1 MFFTAQAQI
10 YRTFHMQN
18 PESFYNNEDLWDVA
32 KNLYGQDAKPEP
44 LLPTFVVAT
53 LPGEQKPEFLLM
65 QSFTPRNKDNL
76 IGVMMARCDGEHLGE
91 VQVLQL
97 SKQNLMYGPLQIESK
112 IDSDQNISKDLSL
125 WNQQGSSVLR
135 GQMLVL
141 PVDNTFLYIEP
152 LFLQSSQTRMPQMKK
167 VVIAMG
173 NTLIYRDTYE
183 QALSDLA
190 ALSGGSM
197 PAAPAATASAPP
209 SSSVSNTAPPP
220 PNSPDTRIQEVRR
233 HFQRYRELAG
243 QGKMAEA
250 GKELEAIQDLVGR

>member
-1 MFFTAQAQI
+1 
-10 YRTFHMQN
+10 
-18 PESFYNNEDLWDVA
+18 
-32 KNLYGQDAKPEP
+32 
-44 LLPTFVVAT
+44 
-53 LPGEQKPEFLLM
+53 
-65 QSFTPRNKDNL
+65 
-76 IGVMMARCDGEHLGE
+76 MMARCDGEHLGE

-152 LFLQSSQTRMPQMKK
+152 LFLQSSQTRMPQMKR

-183 QALSDLA
+183 QALSDLT
-190 ALSGGSM
+190 ALSSGSAL
-197 PAAPAATASAPP
+197 AAPATTTTETATP
-209 SSSVSNTAPPP
+209 SSGTTSAAAPSNST
-220 PNSPDTRIQEVRR
+220 DTRIQEVRR

-243 QGKMAEA
+243 QGKMVEA
-250 GKELEAIQDLVGR
+250 GKELEAIQELVGR

>member
-1 MFFTAQAQI
+1 M
-10 YRTFHMQN
+10 
-18 PESFYNNEDLWDVA
+18 
-32 KNLYGQDAKPEP
+32 
-44 LLPTFVVAT
+44 
-53 LPGEQKPEFLLM
+53 
-65 QSFTPRNKDNL
+65 
-76 IGVMMARCDGEHLGE
+76 
-91 VQVLQL
+91 
-97 SKQNLMYGPLQIESK
+97 
-112 IDSDQNISKDLSL
+112 

-173 NTLIYRDTYE
+173 NTLIYRDTYA

-190 ALSGGSM
+190 ALSGGQA
-197 PAAPAATASAPP
+197 PAAPVTTTIETAAPP
-209 SSSVSNTAPPP
+209 SGTTSAAAAPSS
-220 PNSPDTRIQEVRR
+220 SPDTRIQEVRR

-250 GKELEAIQDLVGR
+250 GKELEAIQELVGR